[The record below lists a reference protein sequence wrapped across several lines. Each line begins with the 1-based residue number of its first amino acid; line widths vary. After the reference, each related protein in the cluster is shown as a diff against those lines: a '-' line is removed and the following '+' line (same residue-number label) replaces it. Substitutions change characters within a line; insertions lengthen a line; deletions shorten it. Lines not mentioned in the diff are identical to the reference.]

1 MPHETVFA
9 SALVFG
15 VIASAS
21 IVTTLIARKPKKS
34 CFVVMDLPVARL
46 PRAD

>member
-21 IVTTLIARKPKKS
+21 IAAASVLTMQSMGLW
-34 CFVVMDLPVARL
+34 VGL
-46 PRAD
+46 PRF